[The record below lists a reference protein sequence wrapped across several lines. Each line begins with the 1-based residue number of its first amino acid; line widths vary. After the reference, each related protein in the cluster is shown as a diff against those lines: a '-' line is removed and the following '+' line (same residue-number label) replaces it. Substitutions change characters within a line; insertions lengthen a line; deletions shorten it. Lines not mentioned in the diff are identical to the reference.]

1 MKRVNI
7 TELPLFTFDNISSAF
22 RVAELMYP
30 EGVEIYIPKGTY
42 RTNEPINARLLSSDE
57 VLRTPN
63 GVIRLYMESRQ
74 FPKPTISLD
83 TMLRAL

>member
-22 RVAELMYP
+22 RAAELMYP
-30 EGVEIYIPKGTY
+30 EGVKIYIPKGTY
-42 RTNEPINARLLSSDE
+42 RTQPPKVLFLSAEDRL
-57 VLRTPN
+57 RAPN
-63 GVIRLYMESRQ
+63 RVVGLYMDLKQ

-83 TMLRAL
+83 AMLRAL